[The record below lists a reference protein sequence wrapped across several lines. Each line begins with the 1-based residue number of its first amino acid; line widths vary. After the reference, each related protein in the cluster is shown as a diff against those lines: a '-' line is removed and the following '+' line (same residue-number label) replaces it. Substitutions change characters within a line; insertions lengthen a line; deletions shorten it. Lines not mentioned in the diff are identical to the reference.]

1 MVSWLTLVDQS
12 EPVAHPYV
20 AAVEEAAE
28 GEEEEEKEEATG
40 GKRKRKHSEEEATGG
55 DGSGGDCSSGGGATC
70 GGSTGVAVGAAN
82 CQIVETRGAGGWP
95 HVFVATVAPLAPGD
109 ELLMRYGA
117 GYWRHHT
124 RRRRAGDAIRE
135 RVLK

>member
-1 MVSWLTLVDQS
+1 MGGWT
-12 EPVAHPYV
+12 HPW
-20 AAVEEAAE
+20 EEAE
-28 GEEEEEKEEATG
+28 GEEEEATKEEEEKEEEERG
-40 GKRKRKHSEEEATGG
+40 RRKRRKKEEEEEEGD